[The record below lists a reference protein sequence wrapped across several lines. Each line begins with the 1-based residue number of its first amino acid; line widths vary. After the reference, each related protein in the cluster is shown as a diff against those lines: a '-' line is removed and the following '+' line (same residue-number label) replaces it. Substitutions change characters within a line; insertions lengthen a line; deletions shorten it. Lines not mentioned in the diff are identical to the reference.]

1 MSSSMLQHGLATDP
15 SATRPGPPLWLLAE
29 LTYRCPLHCAFCFNP
44 VDFARQSDELDTQGW
59 IKALQQARALGSVQC
74 GFSGG
79 EPMLRNDLEELV
91 GEAHRLGFYTN
102 LLTTGV
108 GLNEKRAR
116 VLKDNGL
123 DHIQLS
129 FQDSTREMN
138 DFLSNTRTFELKNK
152 VASLIKDHDWP
163 MVLNCVI
170 HKMNIDHIDKI
181 IEMAIELG
189 AETLELANTQYYSWA
204 VVNRDHLLPSKAQLE
219 KAEQVTNEYRERYGD
234 RLRIIFVIPDYYENR
249 PKKCMNG
256 WGNVFLTIAPDG
268 TALPCHTARMLP
280 GLEFPNVAEHSI
292 ESIWYDSEG
301 FNRYRG
307 KGWMKEPCRSCP
319 EADDD
324 LGGCRCQA
332 FMLAGDPA
340 AADPVCDKSPDRHV
354 VDQAIIQAQ
363 SAQTNIVGEQ
373 PLIFR
378 DPKESLRLTEPTE

>member
-1 MSSSMLQHGLATDP
+1 MSSSMLQHGLKHDP
-15 SATRPGPPLWLLAE
+15 KATRPGPPLWLLAE

-44 VDFARQSDELDTQGW
+44 VDFATQEAELDTEGW
-59 IKALQQARALGSVQC
+59 IRTLQQARALGSVQC

-79 EPMLRNDLEELV
+79 EPMLRKDLETLV
-91 GEAHRLGFYTN
+91 GEAHNLGYYTN

-108 GLNEKRAR
+108 GLTDARAK

-138 DFLSNTRTFELKNK
+138 DFLSNTRTFDLKNK
-152 VASLIKDHDWP
+152 VAALIKEYDWP

-170 HKMNIDHIDKI
+170 HRMNIDHIDKI
-181 IEMAIELG
+181 IDMALELG
-189 AETLELANTQYYSWA
+189 AETIELANTQFYSWA
-204 VVNRDHLLPSKAQLE
+204 EVNRDHLMPSREQLI
-219 KAEQVTNEYRERYGD
+219 KAEKITNEYRERCGD
-234 RLRIIFVIPDYYENR
+234 RITIIFVVPDYYEIR

-280 GLEFPNVAEHSI
+280 GAAFPNVADHSI
-292 ESIWYDSEG
+292 EDIWYGSEG

-307 KGWMKEPCRSCP
+307 KDWMQEPCRSCS
-319 EADDD
+319 ESDDD

-340 AADPVCDKSPDRHV
+340 AADPVCDKSPMRHV
-354 VDQAIIQAQ
+354 VDAAVELAQ
-363 SAQTNIVGEQ
+363 SDSIFPHGEQ

-378 DPKESLRLTEPTE
+378 APKESIRLTEKKS

>member
-1 MSSSMLQHGLATDP
+1 MSSSMLQHGLVQDP
-15 SATRPGPPLWLLAE
+15 SATKPGPPLWLLAE

-44 VDFARQSDELDTQGW
+44 VDFATQEKELDTDGW
-59 IKALQQARALGSVQC
+59 IQTLRQARALGSVQC

-79 EPMLRNDLEELV
+79 EPMLRRDLETLV
-91 GEAHRLGFYTN
+91 GEAHKLGYYTN

-108 GLNEKRAR
+108 GLTDARAR

-123 DHIQLS
+123 DNIQLS

-138 DFLSNTRTFELKNK
+138 DFLSNTRTFDLKNK
-152 VASLIKDHDWP
+152 VAAMIKEYDWP

-170 HKMNIDHIDKI
+170 HRMNIEHIDRI
-181 IEMAIELG
+181 IEMALELG

-204 VVNRDHLLPSKAQLE
+204 VVNRDHLLPSRKQLE
-219 KAEQVTNEYRERYGD
+219 KAEKVTNEYRERYGD
-234 RLRIIFVIPDYYENR
+234 RLDIIFVVPDYYENR

-256 WGNVFLTIAPDG
+256 WGNVFLGIAPDG

-280 GLEFPNVAEHSI
+280 GAAFPNVADHSI
-292 ESIWYDSEG
+292 EEIWYGSEG

-307 KGWMKEPCRSCP
+307 KNWMKEPCRSCS
-319 EADDD
+319 ESDDD

-332 FMLAGDPA
+332 FLLAGDPA

-354 VDQAIIQAQ
+354 VDSAIDLAQ
-363 SAQTNIVGEQ
+363 SESTFPQGEQ

-378 DPKESLRLTEPTE
+378 DPKESIRLSEKQS

>member
-1 MSSSMLQHGLATDP
+1 MLTHGLDHDASSSQ
-15 SATRPGPPLWLLAE
+15 PGPPLWLLAE

-44 VDFARQSDELDTQGW
+44 VDFARQEDEMDTAGW
-59 IKALQQARALGSVQC
+59 ISALQQARALGSVQC

-79 EPMLRNDLEELV
+79 EPMLREDLEVLV
-91 GEAHRLGFYTN
+91 GEAHKLGYYTN

-108 GLNEKRAR
+108 GLNEKRAAL
-116 VLKDNGL
+116 LKQAGL

-138 DFLSNTRTFELKNK
+138 DFLSNTRTFDLKQK
-152 VASLIKDHDWP
+152 VARLIKQHDWP

-170 HKMNIDHIDKI
+170 HRMNIDHIDSI
-181 IEMAIELG
+181 IEMALELG

-219 KAEQVTNEYRERYGD
+219 KAERVANEYRERYAD
-234 RLRIIFVIPDYYENR
+234 RLRIIFVVPDYYENR

-280 GLEFPNVAEHSI
+280 GAAFPKVNEHSI
-292 ESIWYDSEG
+292 KDIWYGSEG

-307 KGWMKEPCRSCP
+307 KQWMKEPCRSCP
-319 EADDD
+319 ESDDD

-332 FMLAGDPA
+332 FLLSGDPA
-340 AADPVCDKSPDRHV
+340 VADPVCDKSPHRHV
-354 VDQAIIQAQ
+354 VDEAVAKAQ
-363 SAQTNIVGEQ
+363 QEQTVSEQ

-378 DPKESLRLTEPTE
+378 DPKESRRLSPESLSK